1 MFRYRLRLA
10 AIVVALACVVVG
22 AQPALA
28 DDPLRIRVTQVD
40 ATNFP
45 DVRVVASIVDAQDKP
60 INGLAASEII
70 VSEQGRTQSA
80 TVAVSTEV
88 APIAL
93 ALVLD
98 TSGSMAGR
106 PLADAKSAMAE
117 LIRSL
122 GTKDQS
128 AVLTFNTRAVVNQ
141 DLSTDKNALVAATE
155 AATAVGNTA
164 IFDGVAKAIDVLA
177 AAPSQARRGIVL
189 LTDGVDN
196 SSTVSLDAV
205 RERVQAQGY
214 PLYVIG
220 LGTNLDRATLQ
231 ALADASRGGQA
242 FVAPSSAQLTSIYAA
257 LSERIQTEYVLSYHS
272 NVRDV
277 SEGTELTLTLQVSRT
292 GALLGS
298 VSTTFSVPPGHG
310 VTAAVA
316 VATPAPVAPPAPAV
330 ILRPI
335 TGPYSPEVAALLG
348 TASVLSLLLWL
359 FVISTSYSME
369 ALERRR
375 IGELAATGGS
385 VRVGRTH
392 GRSFFERVVLP
403 LLARLGRRFG
413 RMTPGSLSGRTQ
425 QRLSEAGEPFGLGP
439 AEFLGLQL
447 GSCLVGATLFA
458 AVSALRLGPELGW
471 IIVIGLAGALIGT
484 LVPRIWLDRAVK
496 GRRRRILRAL
506 PSALDMLALS
516 ARAGMT
522 FDGAVSQ
529 VVQRWD
535 SPLSDEFRRVLAEF
549 RMGRDRRDA
558 LRAMAERTGVADVK
572 RFANAVVQADTLGVP
587 ISKVL
592 LDQSVEM
599 RTRRRQ
605 RAEESAR
612 TAPVKMLFP
621 MVGLIFP
628 ALFVVI
634 LGPAV
639 PRFLEM
645 FATAH

>member
-1 MFRYRLRLA
+1 MYRSRLHLV

-45 DVRVVASIVDAQDKP
+45 DVRVVASIVDAQDRP
-60 INGLAASEII
+60 VSGIGASELI

-80 TVAVSTEV
+80 TVAVSTEL

-122 GTKDQS
+122 GAKDQS

-141 DLSTDKNALVAATE
+141 DLSTDKDALVAATE
-155 AATAVGNTA
+155 AAAAVGNTA
-164 IFDGVAKAIDVLA
+164 IFDGVARAIDVLA

-205 RERVQAQGY
+205 RARIQAQGY

-220 LGTNLDRATLQ
+220 LGTNLDRPTLQ

-242 FVAPSSAQLTSIYAA
+242 FVAPSSAQLSSIYAA
-257 LSERIQTEYVLSYHS
+257 LSERILTEYVLSYHS

-277 SEGTELTLTLQVSRT
+277 REGTELTLTVQVSRAS
-292 GALLGS
+292 ALLGS
-298 VSTTFSVPPGHG
+298 ISTTFTVPPGHG

-316 VATPAPVAPPAPAV
+316 AATPAPVAPAPAV
-330 ILRPI
+330 ILHPV

-375 IGELAATGGS
+375 IRELAAAGGS
-385 VRVGRTH
+385 ARVGRTQ

-403 LLARLGRRFG
+403 LLARIGRRFG
-413 RMTPGSLSGRTQ
+413 RMTPGSLSERTQ

-447 GSCLVGATLFA
+447 GSCLVGTTLFA
-458 AVSALRLGPELGW
+458 AVGALKLGPQLGW
-471 IIVIGLAGALIGT
+471 IVVIALAGALVGT

-496 GRRRRILRAL
+496 GRRRQILRAL

-535 SPLSDEFRRVLAEF
+535 SPLSDEFRRILAEF

-572 RFANAVVQADTLGVP
+572 RFANAVIQADTLGVP

>member
-1 MFRYRLRLA
+1 MFSSRLRLVA
-10 AIVVALACVVVG
+10 VVAALACAVAG

-28 DDPLRIRVTQVD
+28 DDPLRIRLTQVD

-45 DVRVVASIVDAQDKP
+45 DVRVVASIVDSQDRP
-60 INGLAASEII
+60 VSGLAAREI
-70 VSEQGRTQSA
+70 VLSEQGRTQSA
-80 TVAVSTEV
+80 TVEVSTES

-106 PLADAKSAMAE
+106 PIADAKSAME
-117 LIRSL
+117 QLIRSL
-122 GTKDQS
+122 GPKDQS
-128 AVLTFNTRAVVNQ
+128 AVLTFNTRVVVDQ
-141 DLSTDKNALVAATE
+141 SLTTDKDALVAATG
-155 AATAVGNTA
+155 AAAAAGNTA

-177 AAPSQARRGIVL
+177 AAPPQARRGIVL

-196 SSTVSLDAV
+196 SSSINLPAVS
-205 RERVQAQGY
+205 ERVRAQGY
-214 PLYVIG
+214 PVYVIG
-220 LGTNLDRATLQ
+220 LGTNLDQRVLQ
-231 ALADASRGGQA
+231 TLADASRGGQA
-242 FVAPSSAQLTSIYAA
+242 FVAPSSAQLASIYAT
-257 LSERIQTEYVLSYHS
+257 LSERILTEYIISYHS

-277 SEGTELTLTLQVSRT
+277 RDGTPLTLTVQVTRA
-292 GALLGS
+292 GAILGS
-298 VSTTFSVPPGHG
+298 TSVIFEVPAGHG

-316 VATPAPVAPPAPAV
+316 ATAEPAAPAPAV
-330 ILRPI
+330 VAQPA

-348 TASVLSLLLWL
+348 TASALSLLLWV

-369 ALERRR
+369 HLERRR
-375 IGELAATGGS
+375 VGELAAAAGS
-385 VRVGRTH
+385 LPVGRTQ

-403 LLARLGRRFG
+403 ILARIGRRFG
-413 RMTPGSLSGRTQ
+413 RITSGSLAERTQ
-425 QRLSEAGEPFGLGP
+425 QRLSEAGDPFALGP
-439 AEFLGLQL
+439 VEFLGLQL
-447 GSCLVGATLFA
+447 GACLVGTALFA
-458 AVSALRLGPELGW
+458 AAAAFGIGPQLGW
-471 IIVIGLAGALIGT
+471 IVLIGLAGALVGI
-484 LVPRIWLDRAVK
+484 LVPSVWLDRVAK
-496 GRRRRILRAL
+496 NRRRQIQRAL

-522 FDGAVSQ
+522 FDGAISQ

-535 SPLSDEFRRVLAEF
+535 SPLSDEFRRILAEF

-558 LRAMAERTGVADVK
+558 LRAMAERTGVPDVK
-572 RFANAVVQADTLGVP
+572 RFANAVVQADSLGVP

-592 LDQSVEM
+592 LDQSIEM

-639 PRFLEM
+639 PRFLEL

>member
-1 MFRYRLRLA
+1 MSRSQLRLLA
-10 AIVVALACVVVG
+10 VVATLVSVVAL

-28 DDPLRIRVTQVD
+28 DDPMRIRLTQLDV
-40 ATNFP
+40 TNFP
-45 DVRVVASIVDAQDKP
+45 DVRGAASIVDSQDRP
-60 INGLAASEII
+60 IQGLSASEIV

-80 TVAVSTEV
+80 SVDASSEL

-106 PLADAKSAMAE
+106 PLADAKSAMSL

-122 GTKDQS
+122 GAKDQM
-128 AVLTFNTRAVVNQ
+128 AVITFNTRAVVDQ
-141 DLSTDKNALVAATE
+141 SLTTDKDALVAATD
-155 AATAVGNTA
+155 AAVAQGNTA
-164 IFDGVAKAIDVLA
+164 IFDAVAKAIDVLA
-177 AAPSQARRGIVL
+177 SVPPQARPGIVL

-196 SSTVSLDAV
+196 SSTVPLGAI

-214 PLYVIG
+214 PLYVVG
-220 LGTNLDRATLQ
+220 LGTSLDRPTLQ

-257 LSERIQTEYVLSYHS
+257 LSVRILTEYLVSYHS

-277 SEGTELTLTLQVSRT
+277 SEGTQLTLTIQVTRA
-292 GALLGS
+292 GAILAS
-298 VSTTFSVPPGHG
+298 ASTTFSVPPGHG
-310 VTAAVA
+310 VTAAA
-316 VATPAPVAPPAPAV
+316 VPTAQPVAPVPAAVARPA
-330 ILRPI
+330 

-348 TASVLSLLLWL
+348 TASVLSLLLWV
-359 FVISTSYSME
+359 FVITTSYSMQTM
-369 ALERRR
+369 ERRR
-375 IGELAATGGS
+375 IDELAVAAGAI
-385 VRVGRTH
+385 RVGRTH
-392 GRSFFERVVLP
+392 GRSFAERVILP
-403 LLARLGRRFG
+403 ILARIGRRFA
-413 RMTPGSLSGRTQ
+413 RLTSASLTERTQ
-425 QRLSEAGEPFGLGP
+425 QRLSEAGDPLALGA

-447 GSCLVGATLFA
+447 GSCLVGTALFA
-458 AVSALRLGPELGW
+458 SLAAIVIGPQLGW
-471 IIVIGLAGALIGT
+471 ILLVGLAGALFGI
-484 LVPRIWLDRAVK
+484 LVPSIWLDRAVK
-496 GRRRRILRAL
+496 SRRRQILRAL

-522 FDGAVSQ
+522 FDGAISQ

-535 SPLSDEFRRVLAEF
+535 SPLSDEFRRILVEF
-549 RMGRDRRDA
+549 RMGRDRREA
-558 LRAMAERTGVADVK
+558 LRAMADRTGVNDVK
-572 RFANAVVQADTLGVP
+572 RFANAVIQADSLGVP

-592 LDQSVEM
+592 VDQAAEM

-639 PRFLEM
+639 PRFLEL